1 MTTDATLPAEGRK
14 PDRAPGLLPRPAPRA
29 EATVSARPETNPSAR
44 EAEARK
50 LARIRDQFDAI
61 APGRWMRA
69 QDGEG
74 ALLVADGPRGE
85 KFEILRFTGYAS
97 EAETAFVCDAAEAV
111 RFLLDLVDRAA
122 RKVRELAPPPPA
134 EPAAPNYAAEAAI
147 KCGEPAF
154 KAFLIE
160 RHGLD
165 KLATDERTAQ
175 RLRTLLKITSR
186 AELNADA
193 DAAARW
199 KALRGDF
206 EGWKRAER

>member
-1 MTTDATLPAEGRK
+1 MTTDA
-14 PDRAPGLLPRPAPRA
+14 
-29 EATVSARPETNPSAR
+29 AR
-44 EAEARK
+44 
-50 LARIRDQFDAI
+50 LARIRDQFHAI

-69 QDGEG
+69 HDGEG
-74 ALLVADGPRGE
+74 ALLVADGTKGE
-85 KFEILRFTGYAS
+85 KFEILRFTNYAS

-111 RFLLDLVDRAA
+111 RFLLDPVDRAA
-122 RKVRELAPPPPA
+122 RKVRELAPAPSP

-160 RHGLD
+160 KHGLE
-165 KLATDERTAQ
+165 KPATDERTAQ

-193 DAAARW
+193 EAAVRW

-206 EGWKRAER
+206 EAWKRAGR